1 MTPTQFNPTIKIH
14 NSEGLIRKVTTR
26 KQAEELAAIYAKRGI
41 QTFFIHSPYAN
52 NNITIK

>member
-1 MTPTQFNPTIKIH
+1 MTSTQFNPTIEIH
-14 NSEGLIRKVTTR
+14 SSERLLRKVSTR